1 MWQVFQSQQT
11 SELSGPQ
18 CVCRTR
24 RSVSKLVCEHSS
36 PVAFALINTGA
47 LTRREMG
54 GASRRFT
61 GVTEGLVSR
70 IVKRSYMRQQTDTD
84 QLLLSCNCESS
95 DDLFLFV
102 IQPCTHPSSLSE
114 SSVHRSRWSVGG
126 HQPLG
131 LLFPPYLEI
140 SASFSLFFSSP
151 VLFIAEEARLVKNT
165 VLVFNRHYR
174 PSCLYSFGTLIQLQ
188 KSIFPGVSSAT
199 SFTHQYFNVI

>member
-1 MWQVFQSQQT
+1 MQT
-11 SELSGPQ
+11 SQICGRYFRANRPASYPGLSVFVEPGGQ
-18 CVCRTR
+18 
-24 RSVSKLVCEHSS
+24 SVSWCQSGSLWLCEHSS

-61 GVTEGLVSR
+61 GVTEDLVSG

-151 VLFIAEEARLVKNT
+151 VLFIAEEARRLKILSWFSTDIIGHPV
-165 VLVFNRHYR
+165 
-174 PSCLYSFGTLIQLQ
+174 
-188 KSIFPGVSSAT
+188 SI
-199 SFTHQYFNVI
+199 HLEH